1 MAGLAVERLRVA
13 PICQL
18 CRRAPGVARVGKLGE
33 DAPEVGSGLVLV
45 AGERPAFRQAG
56 EILAAIVLAEPVEVR
71 SAERERGLEIGGGA
85 ACQLGP
91 PVAGGA
97 APNERFRVTGVLVE
111 LVLDD
116 LERARQRRF
125 IAAEAAEH
133 VVADLLVEALLRQ
146 ARGAAADCGGRDRDG
161 NKSAPFHGGL
171 PLARSQSTLF
181 HRVSDLSR

>member
-18 CRRAPGVARVGKLGE
+18 CGGAPGVARVGKLGE
-33 DAPEVGSGLVLV
+33 DAPEVGSTLVLV

-56 EILAAIVLAEPVEVR
+56 EILAAIVLAEPVELR
-71 SAERERGLEIGGGA
+71 RADRERGLEIGGGA

-116 LERARQRRF
+116 LERTRQRRSLPPKPRNMSSRTCWSKRSCARLAAPPQTAAAV
-125 IAAEAAEH
+125 IATATNPRHFMAASH
-133 VVADLLVEALLRQ
+133 LLV
-146 ARGAAADCGGRDRDG
+146 
-161 NKSAPFHGGL
+161 
-171 PLARSQSTLF
+171 
-181 HRVSDLSR
+181 HRVLCFTE